1 MTKTCLTT
9 KMDCF
14 AKVINGILPFNCF
27 HTQFHEV
34 VAFTKYEQSVNPIQ
48 IFFQGFCSDF

>member
-14 AKVINGILPFNCF
+14 ANVINGILPFNCF